1 MLKLS
6 IITTLY
12 NSAPYMCRCVD
23 SLIEQDLQKDEYEI
37 ILVNDASPDNS
48 LEIAE
53 SYAKK
58 HGNIH
63 VLSYT
68 VNKGLAGARQ
78 FGTDAAQ
85 GEFMCYVDPDDYI
98 KPNSLNHLLKKME
111 EENLDILR
119 FNYQMVDENYTFI
132 DKPKAAQLIDYSPLA
147 MDGKE
152 FLCKRLGYGCY
163 VWAYIYRSKI
173 IKDNDIKFC
182 QGDYF
187 DDATWLPKV
196 LCAAKRVDTIDE
208 ARYFYLQRQGSLVN
222 TMTDEATK
230 SKLNGQLVL
239 VRKLSEQWMFQKD
252 IVWYKEMVSRLTM
265 SMLTDVACRFYE
277 QRGKFISE
285 LRKNNVFPIR
295 SSKIPAK
302 ARIKYWLINISPEL
316 FCTLVHFSNK

>member
-1 MLKLS
+1 
-6 IITTLY
+6 
-12 NSAPYMCRCVD
+12 MCRCVD
-23 SLIEQDLQKDEYEI
+23 SLIEQDLHKDEYEI

-48 LEIAE
+48 LEISEA
-53 SYAKK
+53 YAKK
-58 HGNIH
+58 HENIH
-63 VLSYT
+63 ILSYT

-85 GEFMCYVDPDDYI
+85 GEFICYVDPDDYI

-132 DKPKAAQLIDYSPLA
+132 DKPKEAQLIDYSPLA

-152 FLCKRLGYGCY
+152 FLCKRLGYACF

-187 DDATWLPKV
+187 DDTAWLPKV
-196 LCAAKRVDTIDE
+196 LCAARRVDTIDE

-222 TMTDEATK
+222 IRNEAAIKAKLESTIFLIEQFNNGYRKDK
-230 SKLNGQLVL
+230 SIKWF
-239 VRKLSEQWMFQKD
+239 R
-252 IVWYKEMVSRLTM
+252 EMSSRLT
-265 SMLTDVACRFYE
+265 LNVL
-277 QRGKFISE
+277 SE
-285 LRKNNVFPIR
+285 LSTTFYNKKKEYIQKLKTVQYFPIY
-295 SSKIPAK
+295 SNKVTVNTK
-302 ARIKYWLINISPEL
+302 LKYMIANISL
-316 FCTLVHFSNK
+316 NLYCYIFHNR